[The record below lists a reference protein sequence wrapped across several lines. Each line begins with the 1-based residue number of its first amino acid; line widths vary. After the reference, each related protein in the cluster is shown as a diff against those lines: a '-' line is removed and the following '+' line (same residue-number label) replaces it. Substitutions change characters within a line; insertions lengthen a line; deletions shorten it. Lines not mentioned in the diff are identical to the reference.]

1 MDNQQFAAVLQGAVA
16 GRHEDLE
23 QILELYEPLI
33 RKHSLHS
40 GTFNEDLHQYLLY
53 ILHSTLTNSP
63 YKSRPRR
70 ITLRGSP
77 ISARNSLRISGSL

>member
-33 RKHSLHS
+33 RKS
-40 GTFNEDLHQYLLY
+40 NKKEE
-53 ILHSTLTNSP
+53 
-63 YKSRPRR
+63 K
-70 ITLRGSP
+70 
-77 ISARNSLRISGSL
+77 RNAKL

>member
-33 RKHSLHS
+33 RKHSLHN
-40 GTFNEDLHQYLLY
+40 GTFNEDLHQYL
-53 ILHSTLTNSP
+53 
-63 YKSRPRR
+63 R
-70 ITLRGSP
+70 
-77 ISARNSLRISGSL
+77 

>member
-33 RKHSLHS
+33 RKQSHHN
-40 GTFNEDLHQYLLY
+40 GTFNAALHQ
-53 ILHSTLTNSP
+53 
-63 YKSRPRR
+63 
-70 ITLRGSP
+70 
-77 ISARNSLRISGSL
+77 